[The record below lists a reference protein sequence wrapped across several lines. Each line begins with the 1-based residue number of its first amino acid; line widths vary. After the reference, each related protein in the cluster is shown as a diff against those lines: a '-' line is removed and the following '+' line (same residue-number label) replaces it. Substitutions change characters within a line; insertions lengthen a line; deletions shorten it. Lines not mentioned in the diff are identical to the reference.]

1 MANTLSVAGTLTRLR
16 QARNQ
21 LLLSQDA
28 VLDLSAISDTE
39 AARLDLP
46 ENRAKRLADALGRPE
61 MALDQATAIYSAAE
75 RLLGAHNE
83 RIGEKRRAKQD
94 ATPSAAEPVIA
105 ASDGASTAAEELAE
119 PSRREN
125 DPQREAIADL
135 TAAITEVGLPPRDIV
150 RVISVG
156 AKIRAAKSRS
166 GLMLESL
173 LISAV
178 AQFEVFISRMITA
191 SLRFDPSALEASE
204 KKYLYGDIYKYESIE
219 SFTSAAADAYVD
231 ALMYD
236 GMDSWMKFLARA
248 TRSDTSWVSDLL
260 EEVVMRRNIHVH
272 AGGRASP
279 QYLSALGKKAAAVK
293 VGDHLPVTAEYLNDA
308 LDRMARSVIVLTQ
321 AASAAVCSTAK
332 GKAAIVEGKI
342 DPDQLVVD
350 ASFDLL
356 AAGRYAAVAP
366 LSAQLEAF
374 PVSASTRERIRAN
387 SFVAQKKSTGLESVR
402 GDIAAWDVSA
412 SEDEL
417 VLAKHCLLEEIE
429 EAKHLFKRLSDSD
442 RITLTELATWPILEP
457 LRLAMEQESAGEPG
471 AGGALSESESEPK

>member
-1 MANTLSVAGTLTRLR
+1 MANTLSAAGTLTRLR

-46 ENRAKRLADALGRPE
+46 ENRAKRLTDALGRPDMPLE
-61 MALDQATAIYSAAE
+61 QAMAIYSAAE
-75 RLLGAHNE
+75 TLLDVHIERLGD
-83 RIGEKRRAKQD
+83 KRRAKGD
-94 ATPSAAEPVIA
+94 ATPKPADAGADAAESSL
-105 ASDGASTAAEELAE
+105 SDAPMEDSQPE
-119 PSRREN
+119 PS
-125 DPQREAIADL
+125 PQEAAFHDLTTAIAE
-135 TAAITEVGLPPRDIV
+135 AGLPPRDVV
-150 RVISVG
+150 RVISVSS
-156 AKIRAAKSRS
+156 KIGAAKSRS

-204 KKYLYGDIYKYESIE
+204 KKYQYGDIYRFDSID
-219 SFTSAAADAYVD
+219 SFTTAAADAYVD

-236 GMDSWMKFLARA
+236 GMHSWMKFLSRA

-272 AGGRASP
+272 AGGRAST
-279 QYLSALGKKAAAVK
+279 QYLGALGKKAAAVK
-293 VGDHLPVTAEYLNDA
+293 VGDHLPVTADYLSDA

-332 GKAAIVEGKI
+332 GKAAIAEGKV

-366 LSAQLEAF
+366 LSTQLDPF

-387 SFVAQKKSTGLESVR
+387 SFVAQKKWTGLDSVR
-402 GDIAAWDVSA
+402 ADIEAWDVTA

-417 VLAKHCLLEEIE
+417 VLAKHCLLEEVE
-429 EAKHLFKRLSDSD
+429 EAKKLFKRLSDTD

-457 LRLAMEQESAGEPG
+457 LRVAMEQETAADSETGSTPPGPEPT
-471 AGGALSESESEPK
+471 P